1 MELLIQT
8 SEVFKLLKRFKF
20 DKGWKLLIYFD
31 FFIPAILFVIAFLT
45 SSPNLAKLFHSYEIF
60 IVNPIINITAYIGII
75 GFLYH
80 LGIIIYTIIKRNYR
94 DMLLCIII
102 SMVITAF
109 FWFEI
114 NYLIIKPLNFSSF

>member
-1 MELLIQT
+1 M
-8 SEVFKLLKRFKF
+8 KKFKF

-31 FFIPAILFVIAFLT
+31 VFIPALLFIIAFLT
-45 SSPNLAKLFHSYEIF
+45 DIPSLAKLFHSYELF
-60 IVNPIINITAYIGII
+60 IVNPIPNPTAYIGLI
-75 GFLYH
+75 GFIYH
-80 LGIIIYTIIKRNYR
+80 LGIIIYSFIKRNFQ

-102 SMVITAF
+102 SLLITAF